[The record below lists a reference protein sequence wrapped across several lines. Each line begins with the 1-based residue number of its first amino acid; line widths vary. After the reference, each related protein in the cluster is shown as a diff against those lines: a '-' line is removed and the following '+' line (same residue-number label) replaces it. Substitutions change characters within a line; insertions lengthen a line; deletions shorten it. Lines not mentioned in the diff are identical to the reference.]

1 MDLNTRFYPGEL
13 TEAVTEREIR
23 NRAISREAAA
33 QGMVLLENDGILP
46 LKAGMKLALFGRGA
60 RQTIK
65 GGTGSGDVNSRDVVS
80 VEQGLQNAGFEI
92 VNTGDLD
99 AFDAAWAE
107 SLAEWEKTV
116 RAAAGPAGKL

>member
-46 LKAGMKLALFGRGA
+46 LKA
-60 RQTIK
+60 
-65 GGTGSGDVNSRDVVS
+65 
-80 VEQGLQNAGFEI
+80 
-92 VNTGDLD
+92 
-99 AFDAAWAE
+99 
-107 SLAEWEKTV
+107 
-116 RAAAGPAGKL
+116 